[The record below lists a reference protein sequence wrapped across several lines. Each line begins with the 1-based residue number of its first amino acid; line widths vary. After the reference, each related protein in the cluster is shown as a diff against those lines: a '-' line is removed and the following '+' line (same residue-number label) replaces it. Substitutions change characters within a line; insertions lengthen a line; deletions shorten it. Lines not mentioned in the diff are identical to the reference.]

1 MKKLIIAC
9 CAVLAIGCGMMAG
22 GWAAG
27 GQLYSSYYDS
37 ELHPFSESARDA
49 ADFIDRHLHY
59 HSWWADGWHSGWL
72 PDGIEE
78 FVDDTVDGAV
88 DDALDD
94 IDTAWVDGWLE
105 QRQEAINTLY
115 TIPTVSIDQIE
126 TLELT
131 LKSGTSNNFSIQSGA
146 DYGLN
151 GDFSIVSS
159 EVDNHTWELE
169 VAANGDEVVLTL
181 PESQPSFS
189 SITIKSQLGA
199 CIDIDT
205 ELYAS
210 EIEISAENGT
220 LDAELLSSPELSL
233 SVCDGDLYAYIDYA
247 PESYRIEAK
256 TNYGPFFLN
265 DIELVG
271 PSTERTRYDNR
282 KDIPHPLYELD
293 VTVTGGGTAELY
305 TLE

>member
-27 GQLYSSYYDS
+27 GQLYGSYYDG
-37 ELHPFSESARDA
+37 ELHPVSETVRDA
-49 ADFIDRHLHY
+49 VRVFDRLHF
-59 HSWWADGWHSGWL
+59 HTWWDGDGWI
-72 PDGIEE
+72 DDI
-78 FVDDTVDGAV
+78 VDDT
-88 DDALDD
+88 LDD
-94 IDTAWVDGWLE
+94 IDTGWVDSWLE
-105 QRQEAINTLY
+105 QRQETIDTPY
-115 TIPTVSIDQIE
+115 TIPTVSVDQIE

-131 LKSGTSNNFSIQSGA
+131 FRSGTGSNFSIKSGE
-146 DYGLN
+146 DYGLE
-151 GDFSIVSS
+151 GDFFFVSS
-159 EVDNHTWELE
+159 DVNEHTWELE
-169 VAANGDEVVLTL
+169 VAANGEEVVLTL
-181 PESQPSFS
+181 PESQPSFD

-199 CIDIDT
+199 CIDIDA
-205 ELYAS
+205 ELHAS

-233 SVCDGDLYAYIDYA
+233 SVRDGDLYAYIDYV

-271 PSTERTRYDNR
+271 PSTERTHYDNR